1 MITSFVSFAFYPPC
15 PSSLCLF
22 RSADCDCLVRAR
34 IYTVCEVCLRL
45 YNSLFRS
52 LFLLKNATATRGW
65 NPKKGNSNDKTNIM
79 AYIFL
84 FRRRALSVLRTSFS
98 SFACRRNFFLSA
110 GVGGRLNIRA
120 SKWCQTINKQRTGFL
135 SRASFFLLL
144 FSFDCCCVDRCHAHF
159 ISAYKLN
166 VLTKQF
172 WRMLTRTFSTSHVY
186 SRSSRSSYNNSLY
199 KIHIYMQC
207 AVFIASWHNGKL
219 L

>member
-98 SFACRRNFFLSA
+98 SFACRRNLFLSA

-120 SKWCQTINKQRTGFL
+120 SKWCQTINKQRTGIFEPCKFFSSSFL
-135 SRASFFLLL
+135 VRLLL
-144 FSFDCCCVDRCHAHF
+144 CRPLPRSFHLRLQIECLNKTILTNVDAHIF
-159 ISAYKLN
+159 NISCI
-166 VLTKQF
+166 LTQ
-172 WRMLTRTFSTSHVY
+172 LIY
-186 SRSSRSSYNNSLY
+186 NNNSLY